1 MIRRNQAFFN
11 RVNIIL
17 DMLLVVSAYAASSW
31 IWIDLLGGY
40 NENMAALSGLSVFL
54 SLVYSVLVYII
65 LSVLGFYVTNRTR
78 RLSWKLRT
86 IFLGVTLAVLLA
98 STVLFILKLIDFSRG
113 VLYLFYLLTL
123 LFLMGKY
130 TVMRVFLSRL
140 REKGYNQKHVLV
152 IGTGRLAK
160 QFIRDVEA
168 EKGLGFE
175 IVGCLGRA
183 AEKEL
188 SPTEGRAE
196 QSPQPPV
203 CLSGKPYLGDYT
215 AVERHLENP
224 DVQEAVIA
232 LDPEEYERIPE
243 MIASCE
249 KYGVKYYIIPF
260 YNDVIPAHPVIETVG
275 RSKLIDMRA
284 NRLDGM
290 GWGTL
295 KRGFDVIVSA
305 LGLVILSP
313 LMLAIAAG
321 VKLSSPGPVLF
332 RQTRV
337 GYMRKEFQMLKFRSM
352 RINSEENTAWTKNED
367 PRRTR
372 FGSLIRKL
380 SLDEL
385 PQLINVLKGDM
396 SLIGPRPE
404 LPYFVDQ
411 FKETVPLYMVK
422 HQVKP
427 GMTGWAQVNGYRG
440 DTSITR
446 RIELDLW
453 YIDNWSIWLDLQI
466 LFRTFFGGMV
476 NREKNKKQV

>member
-11 RVNIIL
+11 RVNIVL
-17 DMLLVVSAYAASSW
+17 DMLLVVSAYAASAW
-31 IWIDLLGGY
+31 IWIDLVGGY

-123 LFLMGKY
+123 LLLMGKY

-152 IGTGRLAK
+152 IGTGRLAE

-188 SPTEGRAE
+188 FPTEGRAE

-215 AVERHLENP
+215 AVEPHLENP

-232 LDPEEYERIPE
+232 LDPEEYDRIPE

-284 NRLDGM
+284 NRLEGM

-352 RINSEENTAWTKNED
+352 RINSEANTAWTKNED
-367 PRRTR
+367 LRRTR

-476 NREKNKKQV
+476 NREKRKA